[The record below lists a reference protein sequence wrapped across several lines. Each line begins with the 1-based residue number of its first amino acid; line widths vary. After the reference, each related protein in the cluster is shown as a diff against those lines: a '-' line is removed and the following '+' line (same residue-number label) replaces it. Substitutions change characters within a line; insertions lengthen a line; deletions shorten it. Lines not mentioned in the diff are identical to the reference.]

1 MPEDLRS
8 RMDSVL
14 EEIQRLTA
22 QAEEWQRVAQQQ
34 QAQLEELDLLVRQRD
49 EQLAERQARVEE
61 LEEILRQRDQEIE
74 TLRGQLAEG
83 AEALPRWEQELAVL
97 RQQLAEKEAV
107 EAVLRE
113 ELARLTGSALPAA
126 GPAPH
131 WTAALD
137 ALTEQARA
145 QSETL
150 TALRIWLQEEMGQL
164 HGRLGRLEAG
174 LAALPPPAPAK
185 EAVAVT
191 APPMVVPSTE
201 MAEAPA
207 VEAVAAAPPTFAP
220 PTVLPETPAV
230 EAVAA
235 APPTFA
241 PPIAPEEPLQALLY
255 EVLDNLPAA
264 TCIGLA
270 SLDGLAVEM
279 MARQEQRFAL
289 PLEIELADLTREAL
303 HTADALGI
311 GPLLT
316 IAFQVHAEHCL
327 ISPIGEDHFV
337 FLLTPLEG
345 GEQFRRA
352 QAILLQTA
360 IRLNEIA

>member
-220 PTVLPETPAV
+220 P
-230 EAVAA
+230 
-235 APPTFA
+235 
-241 PPIAPEEPLQALLY
+241 IAPEEPLQALLY